1 MIRRLYLSV
10 VLPGDSPGFWRE
22 RLLVQI
28 LQVVLQVLLGITSL
42 LLTLLILLHK
52 GRGGGLSDMFGGG
65 VTSNLG
71 ASGVAE
77 RNLNRITVILGLI
90 WIACI
95 IVLGLITKFDTGA

>member
-1 MIRRLYLSV
+1 VAILS
-10 VLPGDSPGFWRE
+10 
-22 RLLVQI
+22 
-28 LQVVLQVLLGITSL
+28 VVLQVLLAITSL

-77 RNLNRITVILGLI
+77 RNLNRITVILGLL
-90 WIACI
+90 WIVSI
-95 IVLGLITKFDTGA
+95 IVLGLINKFTAGS